1 MLVFGTFWD
10 FWPLYQ
16 NSDTT
21 LFYKTFNFT
30 YHVKFLDISMN
41 FLLNKIFKKHLEL
54 VEKHLSP
61 KIYYKTSASGKVGT
75 TTLALVL

>member
-1 MLVFGTFWD
+1 MIL
-10 FWPLYQ
+10 
-16 NSDTT
+16 
-21 LFYKTFNFT
+21 
-30 YHVKFLDISMN
+30 
-41 FLLNKIFKKHLEL
+41 LLNKILKNHLDL